1 MSSIIIASIP
11 IHGHVAPLLTVA
23 KRFVER
29 GDDVRFVTGARFA
42 DKVSATGATFVPLP
56 AEADFDDRYMFE
68 HRPERAKLK
77 GVKALVYDFEHVFAR
92 PIKAQYDT
100 LVAAHGARPAGA
112 VLADPAFFGAAFLIA
127 SPRPARPPVVICGV
141 IPLLI
146 ESVDTAPFGMGLP
159 PARVLNRPR
168 NIALA
173 ALNRWVLRQAN
184 QTIDDIHRQVHGV
197 PMPGGL
203 GNWGRR
209 ADALVQF
216 TVPSFE
222 YPRSDAP
229 SELHFVGPLS
239 ATGSQAP
246 LPPWWADLDGSRP
259 VIHVTQGTVA
269 NTDYEQAIAPALQAL
284 ADDDVLVVVTTG
296 GRPLDTLPPLPGNAR
311 AATYL
316 PYDELLPRTAVYVT
330 NGGYGG
336 VQHALRYGVPIVA
349 TGGKEDKPEVGARV
363 AWSGVGRRIRSER
376 PTPRALRR
384 DILAVLNQPRYRQA
398 SRRVGADMSAAPGF
412 AGLADIVDQL
422 SASSTQSTS
431 KTPEASTSGGRPSA
445 STMRPTSTS

>member
-1 MSSIIIASIP
+1 MNYTQSDQYERRGATVSSIIIASIP
-11 IHGHVAPLLTVA
+11 IHGHAAPLLTVA

-29 GDDVRFVTGARFA
+29 GDDVRFVTGESFA

-56 AEADFDDRYMFE
+56 AEADFGDQSAFE
-68 HRPERAKLK
+68 RRPERAKLK
-77 GVKALVYDFEHVFAR
+77 GLKAAAYDFKHLFAQ
-92 PIKAQYDT
+92 PAKAQYDT
-100 LVAAHGARPAGA
+100 LVAAHGTRPADA
-112 VLADPAFFGAAFLIA
+112 ILAEPLFVGAAFLLA
-127 SPRPARPPVVICGV
+127 CPRSARPPVVMCGV
-141 IPLLI
+141 LPMFI
-146 ESVDTAPFGMGLP
+146 ESVDAAPFGMGLP

-173 ALNRWVLRQAN
+173 AVSRRVVRQGN
-184 QTIDDIHRQVHGV
+184 QTVDELHRQVHGI
-197 PMPGGL
+197 PMPGGF
-203 GNWGRR
+203 GDWGRR

-229 SELHFVGPLS
+229 AKLHFVGPLS

-246 LPPWWADLDGSRP
+246 LPPWWADLDGTRP
-259 VIHVTQGTVA
+259 VIHVTQGTWA
-269 NTDYEQAIAPALQAL
+269 NADYEQVIAPTLQAL
-284 ADDDVLVVVTTG
+284 AAEDVLVVVATG
-296 GRPLDTLPPLPGNAR
+296 GRPLDSLPPLPANAR

-336 VQHALRYGVPIVA
+336 VQYALRYGVPIVA

-363 AWSGVGRRIRSER
+363 AWFGVGRRIRSER

-384 DILAVLNQPRYRQA
+384 DILAVLNQPHYRQA
-398 SRRVGADMSAAPGF
+398 SRRLAADMSAASGF
-412 AGLADIVDQL
+412 DGLADIVDRL
-422 SASSTQSTS
+422 SVRSTQ
-431 KTPEASTSGGRPSA
+431 PASNNPA
-445 STMRPTSTS
+445 D